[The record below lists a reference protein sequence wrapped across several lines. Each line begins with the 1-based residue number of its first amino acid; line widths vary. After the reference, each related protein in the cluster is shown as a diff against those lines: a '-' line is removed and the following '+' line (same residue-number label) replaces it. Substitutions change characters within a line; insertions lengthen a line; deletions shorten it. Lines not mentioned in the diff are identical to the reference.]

1 MNREVFDLLPD
12 IVKGVGKNISRISNK
27 MCRRICQRFC
37 LSARLFGTPGWSQW
51 WSFRDILK
59 WQYCSGEKWK
69 VGQILVW
76 GRTVA
81 KLLVVFLVPSIEP
94 IIVMRVS
101 SMAMMT
107 RPRVS
112 GVFIRRFS
120 ETVEVLRE
128 TRQLPSENDQC
139 LLFLRQSL
147 WKMMFQSHIFKLFF
161 WIQKDFKI
169 ERILHKVHGKR

>member
-1 MNREVFDLLPD
+1 MNCEVFDLLPD
-12 IVKGVGKNISRISNK
+12 IVKGMGKNISRISNK

-94 IIVMRVS
+94 IIVMRVR

-107 RPRVS
+107 NHGFLVFSS
-112 GVFIRRFS
+112 GDSARRWKYS
-120 ETVEVLRE
+120 EKPGSCRL
-128 TRQLPSENDQC
+128 
-139 LLFLRQSL
+139 
-147 WKMMFQSHIFKLFF
+147 KMINVYCFCGNHYEK
-161 WIQKDFKI
+161 WCW
-169 ERILHKVHGKR
+169 